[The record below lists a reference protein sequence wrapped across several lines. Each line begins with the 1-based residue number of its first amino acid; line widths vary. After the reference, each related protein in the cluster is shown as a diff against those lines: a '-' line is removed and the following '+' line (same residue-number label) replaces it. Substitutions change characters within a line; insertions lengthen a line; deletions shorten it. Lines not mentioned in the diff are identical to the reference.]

1 MMYPPPPRIR
11 ARRFFRE
18 VKPRSATQMTRE
30 RVHSLMSSRT
40 WRIRSVSVVLPGQDH
55 TRTGMPSRVTAMP
68 TTTWGRSSRESLD
81 LPRARNPVSL
91 TASSLSS
98 ATRWPSSSRGTAR
111 LPRRSRN
118 R

>member
-40 WRIRSVSVVLPGQDH
+40 WADQVVIGGAARPGPDPDRDAVAGDRHADH
-55 TRTGMPSRVTAMP
+55 HLGQVIA
-68 TTTWGRSSRESLD
+68 
-81 LPRARNPVSL
+81 
-91 TASSLSS
+91 
-98 ATRWPSSSRGTAR
+98 
-111 LPRRSRN
+111 
-118 R
+118 